1 MYTVTYLLSPFP
13 LFPTSIQP
21 ATTTTPSTT
30 TVSIVFQEQ
39 KNSIAF
45 AFNIPKVG

>member
-13 LFPTSIQP
+13 LFPTSIQL
-21 ATTTTPSTT
+21 ATTTPSTT